1 LQVPGELDKRP
12 IFGRFDYLKFNLNE
26 LTRGITGQ
34 EDQQRQL
41 PELDPRDVPA
51 INLTVENLYINDNPM
66 GKGYLTWKKEADG
79 ITVDSLALVG
89 DKVDISGQGYW
100 RLTPKGHS
108 TSLNLQLHT
117 DSLGDLQQ
125 AMGVTT
131 GIEQAPTAV
140 KAELYW
146 PTSPLEMGAEKLYG
160 SISLKVDK
168 GLVNNID
175 PGVGRLIGLFSL
187 NALGKRL
194 ALDFSDLFSEGLAF
208 DSIEGNFTINDGDAY
223 TSDLVMQS
231 TAAVVD
237 VRGRTGLASRTYD
250 QKVVVT
256 PNVSAT
262 LPLLGTLAIN
272 PTAGVALAM
281 TQKLIGRLFDRIAM
295 RTYEVKGSWDEP
307 QFVQLNRPE
316 EDARGKALMPEMPGE

>member
-1 LQVPGELDKRP
+1 
-12 IFGRFDYLKFNLNE
+12 
-26 LTRGITGQ
+26 
-34 EDQQRQL
+34 
-41 PELDPRDVPA
+41 
-51 INLTVENLYINDNPM
+51 
-66 GKGYLTWKKEADG
+66 
-79 ITVDSLALVG
+79 VG
-89 DKVDISGQGYW
+89 F
-100 RLTPKGHS
+100 TP
-108 TSLNLQLHT
+108 
-117 DSLGDLQQ
+117 
-125 AMGVTT
+125 
-131 GIEQAPTAV
+131 GIEQAATDV

-160 SISLKVDK
+160 SLSLKVGN

-223 TSDLVMQS
+223 TSDLVMKS

-237 VRGRTGLASRTYD
+237 VRGRTGLATRSYD

-262 LPLLGTLAIN
+262 LPILGTLAIN

-295 RTYEVKGSWDEP
+295 RTYEVTGSWDEP
-307 QFVQLNRPE
+307 RFIQIDRYE
-316 EDARGKALMPEMPGE
+316 MDERGKALMPEMPGE